1 MLDLLQVQW
10 LQKHLIL
17 GLVSSAAAGT
27 EDIGRASCEA
37 LVSFLLALS
46 ETSRASISKVISDV
60 LLQQLSISAT
70 TDDRHVV
77 PTMEFLAFLLEQHLL
92 SHDPSNAV
100 GDIWNVMETVN
111 APPASIQRL
120 ETITKIYSALCV
132 TERHKTRAV
141 DKLTRLLLHRYPKV
155 SCICNHSIVLCSTL
169 TNVN

>member
-17 GLVSSAAAGT
+17 GLVSSAGAGT

-46 ETSRASISKVISDV
+46 GTSRASISKVISDV

-92 SHDPSNAV
+92 PTHNLSNAV
-100 GDIWNVMETVN
+100 GDNITDIWNVMETVH
-111 APPASIQRL
+111 APTASI
-120 ETITKIYSALCV
+120 
-132 TERHKTRAV
+132 
-141 DKLTRLLLHRYPKV
+141 
-155 SCICNHSIVLCSTL
+155 
-169 TNVN
+169 